1 MIEKEEKKTTF
12 LINKKI
18 KDIIII
24 LQKDKTEINKGF
36 NNFNPLTS
44 HLYYK
49 ISFYYMILILSKNL
63 KYLENYKF
71 ILTNSAFEKGKENK
85 LKEKEKKLK

>member
-49 ISFYYMILILSKNL
+49 ISFYYMILILSKN
-63 KYLENYKF
+63 F
-71 ILTNSAFEKGKENK
+71 
-85 LKEKEKKLK
+85 

>member
-1 MIEKEEKKTTF
+1 MVEKEEKKTMF

-18 KDIIII
+18 KDIILQ

-49 ISFYYMILILSKNL
+49 ISFYYLVLILSKIL
-63 KYLENYKF
+63 F
-71 ILTNSAFEKGKENK
+71 IKRK
-85 LKEKEKKLK
+85 LQIHFD